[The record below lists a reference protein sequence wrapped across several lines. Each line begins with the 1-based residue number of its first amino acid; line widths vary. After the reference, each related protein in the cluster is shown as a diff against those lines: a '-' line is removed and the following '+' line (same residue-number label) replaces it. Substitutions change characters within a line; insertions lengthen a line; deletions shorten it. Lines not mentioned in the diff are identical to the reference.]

1 MKEEKEAERQVRHYQ
16 KMHPDS
22 ATNTTTETHHSTQG
36 EARGKGREGAL
47 RKDGSQDAPEESR
60 QTKAQRKEKQA
71 SQVIEERHWRDRQRD
86 GEEAKASKH

>member
-1 MKEEKEAERQVRHYQ
+1 MKEDKEAERQVRYRQ
-16 KMHPDS
+16 GLYS
-22 ATNTTTETHHSTQG
+22 QVATNTETATHHSTQG

-60 QTKAQRKEKQA
+60 QTEAQREEKQA